1 MQSNSLE
8 GANAEGTVLADGCG
22 ECLHHHMVCEVC
34 PKCHKKPDSSTR
46 LYVDIRHDLI
56 QEKWQQALASERR
69 HTDNGRTYTRQQL
82 FLLYG
87 ERGLAMWEAAAA
99 EPVSEPSTSSTDPTP
114 RKHAGERATVS
125 APKRRCAGDGRT
137 YTKREFLSFY
147 GDEWGCAMWQ
157 AAAAEPSRCCCCCGA
172 NIEKQSIT
180 SSRQLKS

>member
-69 HTDNGRTYTRQQL
+69 RTDNGRTYTRQQL

-99 EPVSEPSTSSTDPTP
+99 EHRAAEHRVSVMLHGMLHWVSDMLHDVLHRLPDMLHEMLRRLSGMLYDMLHRHATSSFLY
-114 RKHAGERATVS
+114 ATLYATS
-125 APKRRCAGDGRT
+125 A
-137 YTKREFLSFY
+137 
-147 GDEWGCAMWQ
+147 
-157 AAAAEPSRCCCCCGA
+157 SRYA
-172 NIEKQSIT
+172 T
-180 SSRQLKS
+180 